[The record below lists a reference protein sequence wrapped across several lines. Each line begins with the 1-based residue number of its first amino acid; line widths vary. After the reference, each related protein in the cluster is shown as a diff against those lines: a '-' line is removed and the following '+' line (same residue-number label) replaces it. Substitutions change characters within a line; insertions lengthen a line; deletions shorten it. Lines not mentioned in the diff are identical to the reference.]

1 MNLTLMETELDK
13 AHNLLKRGLLK
24 KNSISWNRY
33 VAFWVDCKKTT

>member
-24 KNSISWNRY
+24 KISISWNRY
-33 VAFWVDCKKTT
+33 VAFLGRLQKTI